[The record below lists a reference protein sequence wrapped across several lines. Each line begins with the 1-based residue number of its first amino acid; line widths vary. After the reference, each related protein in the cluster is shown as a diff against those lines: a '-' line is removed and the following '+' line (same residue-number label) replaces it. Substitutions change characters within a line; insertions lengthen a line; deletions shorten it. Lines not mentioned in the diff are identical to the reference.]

1 MVLPFISVIICT
13 HNRAACLGRAIDSL
27 LGQEYPCFEVLVVD
41 NASADATRSVVQ
53 TRSRDD
59 QRLTYVYEARLG
71 LSAARNRGAALAQG
85 ELLVYLDDDA
95 EAGDGWL
102 AAFAMGFLN
111 YPQAEIAGGR
121 VSLVWPQ
128 DFEVPRWLSLD
139 LKASLGA
146 YDLGQEPRLIEDAK
160 QTPRGLNYAIR
171 KSFLEQVGGFTL
183 HLGRIGTQLLSN
195 EELHMTQQALEM
207 GLGVV
212 YLPDALVYHHVS
224 PERLNP
230 RWFLRRSWW
239 QGMSEYHREQLSQPS
254 APSATFKGIRTRC
267 LGCLRGIA
275 KAWQGWPDPAYR
287 FENLV
292 YAYGQLGYLWSHLK
306 GWGRT

>member
-128 DFEVPRWLSLD
+128 DFEVPRWLSLN

-212 YLPDALVYHHVS
+212 YLPDRDAFLFHTWVDVHVGEWIPMDPTLGNFPAGVDHLVLATGGYRDQFKLFPFIMGQGGWRISMAGDS
-224 PERLNP
+224 PEL
-230 RWFLRRSWW
+230 
-239 QGMSEYHREQLSQPS
+239 
-254 APSATFKGIRTRC
+254 
-267 LGCLRGIA
+267 
-275 KAWQGWPDPAYR
+275 
-287 FENLV
+287 
-292 YAYGQLGYLWSHLK
+292 
-306 GWGRT
+306 